1 MVFGVARRDEMRG
14 TVEGSTLDFS
24 CILIG
29 RKVEYWAQMLLGGW
43 KGWWEILGRFF
54 CTFLLS

>member
-24 CILIG
+24 CVLIG
-29 RKVEYWAQMLLGGW
+29 RKVEYWAQTLLGG
-43 KGWWEILGRFF
+43 
-54 CTFLLS
+54 